1 MGGDGIPANGR
12 VILKITTLFFCSA
25 ASLPVGSLIATS
37 MLVNAELLV
46 GSVQI
51 YRPALWYFRPFL
63 ARHEGG
69 HLSAQTLRIRAYRR
83 SLHCL
88 AFPVEAK
95 DVKQISP
102 HYYFMNLYFCDSS
115 YDVIDDV
122 ITHVGG
128 CDRKVLPIPTHS
140 M

>member
-1 MGGDGIPANGR
+1 MRIQGVVVRIAAVFYVLGVGR
-12 VILKITTLFFCSA
+12 G
-25 ASLPVGSLIATS
+25 LP
-37 MLVNAELLV
+37 NV

-95 DVKQISP
+95 DVKKISP
-102 HYYFMNLYFCDSS
+102 PYYFTYLYICDYYPMTS
-115 YDVIDDV
+115 
-122 ITHVGG
+122 
-128 CDRKVLPIPTHS
+128 
-140 M
+140 